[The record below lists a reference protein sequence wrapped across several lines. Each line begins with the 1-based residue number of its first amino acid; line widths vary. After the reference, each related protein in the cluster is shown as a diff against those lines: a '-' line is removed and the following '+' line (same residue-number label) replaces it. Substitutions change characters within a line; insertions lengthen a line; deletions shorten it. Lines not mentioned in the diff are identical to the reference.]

1 MAAAVIISAASCAKE
16 QVSDVQVGQEVEV
29 TFAADLGG
37 SLGSRAIADGTTVD
51 EVAWAIY
58 EDGATKPLDSL
69 QGTLVLV
76 DKKATLNVRLVT
88 GKTYDVAFFAYKA
101 NAAAE
106 DGDVDPKHY
115 TVNWGDK
122 AVTMNTDPTNT
133 PVVANDEER
142 DCFWYVEHN
151 LYIDGPISKTF
162 TLTRPLAQLN
172 LGVAAED
179 VVNAAK
185 AGYSVSASKIVV
197 DTYATFNLFDGK
209 VSDPI
214 QKAVE
219 FAKSD
224 SPVAAT
230 TPEILKVK
238 DDATNYNYLATT
250 YILVNEKITS
260 DVTVTLWDQD
270 GNEFNTLNYSYVPF
284 QRNYR
289 TNILGNLL
297 TNPAV
302 FTIIVDERFN
312 EPDDI
317 VFHAFEYGGEVTL
330 QGNMEVGHT
339 LYVKKDAVLNL
350 NGYTLKNNVNNKFT
364 DLIIVNKGA
373 TLTINGEGTLEAVTG
388 NDGYAVI
395 SEGTLVIN
403 GGTYKAGVD
412 ADGAANAVI
421 YARGEGKVVVNGG
434 TFPNE
439 NNSGFVLNK
448 KDADRATTS
457 IEVRGGKFYN
467 FDPANNAAEG
477 AGTNFCANGFGTI
490 EKDNWYEVVAVKDYE
505 LFADHIEVYTAAGL
519 AKWAYILKNENK
531 DFNLKL
537 MADVTL
543 PAKVIAEDAAN
554 QTYVFTNE
562 DITVTDGVPSGSN
575 WPVISDYET
584 SQTDF
589 FGGNVDGNGMTISGL
604 RINHDLVASGFLCW
618 TKGATVDNLT
628 FNDAVVYNKGG
639 NLGESYTG
647 IVIGRC
653 WDGSHVANVNITNS
667 SVTGYTEVGGLV
679 GRLYHRTE
687 KANGEVLNEKMAYV
701 TYCTTDEN
709 TVVKGDHN
717 VGGIVGM
724 NYGCVVGQCVN
735 NADVIAR
742 TQAGGIAGAH
752 QSYYKKTDAFILAC
766 TTTAKATITATE
778 KYAGAFAGYTRRDN
792 SSHTNTRVWI
802 VGCASESTVVAPNAG
817 TMVGNCVKNNGEYGN
832 CITACYAV
840 TNGTNFAANGNPQI
854 EASYNFAAATAA
866 TQADVN
872 AMNAAIEAF
881 NTSPDNVY
889 VNGAA
894 GAEML
899 KRWVLTAAG
908 PVLQ

>member
-1 MAAAVIISAASCAKE
+1 MASVVSCAKE

-37 SLGSRAIADGTTVD
+37 ALGSRAIADGTTVD

-58 EDGATKPLDSL
+58 EDGAFKPLDSL

-101 NAAAE
+101 KAAAE
-106 DGDVDPKHY
+106 DGVVDPKYY
-115 TVNWGDK
+115 TVAWDGQT
-122 AVTMNTDPTNT
+122 VTMDTANT
-133 PVVANDEER
+133 VANDEER

-151 LYIDGPISKTF
+151 LYIDGPINKTF

-179 VVNAAK
+179 VKNAAK
-185 AGYSVSASKIVV
+185 AGYSVSASEIVV
-197 DTYATFNLFDGK
+197 DTYATFNLFNGK

-214 QKAVE
+214 QKAVK
-219 FAKSD
+219 FVKND

-230 TPEILKVK
+230 APEILKVK
-238 DDATNYNYLATT
+238 DDATDYNYLATT

-260 DVTVTLWDQD
+260 EVTVTLWDQD
-270 GNEFNTLNYSYVPF
+270 NNEFNTLNYSYVPL

-373 TLTINGEGTLEAVTG
+373 TLTINGDGTLEAVTG

-448 KDADRATTS
+448 KDADRAKTT

-562 DITVTDGVPSGSN
+562 DITVTEGVPSGSN

-589 FGGNVDGNGMTISGL
+589 FGGKVDGNGMTISGL

-639 NLGESYTG
+639 NLSESYTG

-653 WDGSHVANVNITNS
+653 WNGSHVANVNITNS
-667 SVTGYTEVGGLV
+667 SVTGYTEVGALV

-687 KANGEVLNEKMAYV
+687 KVNGEVLNEKMAYV

-802 VGCASESTVVAPNAG
+802 VGCASESAVVAPNAG

-866 TQADVN
+866 TQADVD

-881 NTSPDNVY
+881 NVSPDNVY
-889 VNGAA
+889 VNGDA

-899 KRWVLTAAG
+899 KRWALTAAG

>member
-1 MAAAVIISAASCAKE
+1 MASVVSCAKE

-37 SLGSRAIADGTTVD
+37 ALGSRAIADGTTVD

-106 DGDVDPKHY
+106 DSDVDPKHY
-115 TVNWGDK
+115 TVNWDGQT
-122 AVTMNTDPTNT
+122 VTMDTANT
-133 PVVANDEER
+133 VANDEER

-151 LYIDGPISKTF
+151 LYIDGPINKTF

-179 VVNAAK
+179 VVNAK
-185 AGYSVSASKIVV
+185 NAGYSVSASEIVV

-214 QKAVE
+214 QKAVK
-219 FAKSD
+219 FVKSD

-230 TPEILKVK
+230 APEILKVK
-238 DDATNYNYLATT
+238 DDATDYNYLATT

-260 DVTVTLWDQD
+260 EVSVTLWDQD
-270 GNEFNTLNYSYVPF
+270 GNEFNTLNYSYVPL

-317 VFHAFEYGGEVTL
+317 VFHAFEHGGEVTL

-448 KDADRATTS
+448 KDADRATTA

-505 LFADHIEVYTAAGL
+505 LFADHIEVYTATGL

-589 FGGNVDGNGMTISGL
+589 FGGKVDGNGMTISGL
-604 RINHDLVASGFLCW
+604 RINHDHVASGFLCW

-667 SVTGYTEVGGLV
+667 SVTGYTEVGALV

-735 NADVIAR
+735 NADVTAR

-866 TQADVN
+866 TQADVD
-872 AMNAAIEAF
+872 AMNAAIVAF

-889 VNGAA
+889 VNGDA

>member
-1 MAAAVIISAASCAKE
+1 MASVVSCAKE

-37 SLGSRAIADGTTVD
+37 ALGSRAIADGTTVD

-58 EDGATKPLDSL
+58 EDGAIKPLDSL

-101 NAAAE
+101 KAAAE
-106 DGDVDPKHY
+106 DGVVDPKHY
-115 TVNWGDK
+115 TVAWDGQT
-122 AVTMNTDPTNT
+122 VTMDTANT
-133 PVVANDEER
+133 VANDEER
-142 DCFWYVEHN
+142 DCFWYVEHD
-151 LYIDGPISKTF
+151 LYIDGPINKTF

-179 VVNAAK
+179 VANAAK
-185 AGYSVSASKIVV
+185 AGYSVSASEIVV

-260 DVTVTLWDQD
+260 EVSVTLWDQD
-270 GNEFNTLNYSYVPF
+270 DNEFNTLNYSYVPL

-421 YARGEGKVVVNGG
+421 YARGNGKVVVNGG

-667 SVTGYTEVGGLV
+667 SVTGYTEVGALV

-687 KANGEVLNEKMAYV
+687 KASGEWVGEKMAYV

-735 NADVIAR
+735 NADVTAR